1 MDFLITDEQKQLQDL
16 IHQFIQKDYPFDV
29 RDKLVKSEDGFSKE
43 FWKTFSQFGLLAMPF
58 SEEDGGLSGN
68 CPIEINKSKIK
79 VIKYAIR

>member
-43 FWKTFSQFGLLAMPF
+43 FWKTFLNLVFLQCLFLKKMEVSMVVQLT
-58 SEEDGGLSGN
+58 
-68 CPIEINKSKIK
+68 
-79 VIKYAIR
+79 